1 MAAILKRVCEW
12 ERLLWIFEWWK
23 YEASIMTIISTS
35 CWALHNYSFCSCCL
49 SLICASEGASA
60 FKFSLSLT
68 YGNELG
74 CTGVSPVTIKYIWL
88 LWFFIFLLQK
98 AFFPHFLLYFIL
110 FICHLKRAGMMGP
123 WEKKR
128 GPNYFCSFA
137 SFTSLIEWVSR
148 TRSVSIF

>member
-1 MAAILKRVCEW
+1 MWVREIALN
-12 ERLLWIFEWWK
+12 LEWWK
-23 YEASIMTIISTS
+23 YEASIMTIISTN
-35 CWALHNYSFCSCCL
+35 CWALHIQFLFMLPFLNLRLWRSL
-49 SLICASEGASA
+49 SLQIL
-60 FKFSLSLT
+60 SLSLT

-88 LWFFIFLLQK
+88 LWFFFFLLQK

-123 WEKKR
+123 WEKER

-148 TRSVSIF
+148 TRRVSIF